1 MGGSVATFRI
11 LLADDHPIFCLG
23 LRSVLV
29 SHEGWEVCGEAADG
43 QDAIEKCTHL
53 KPDLIILDICIPKLD
68 GMDGVRQ
75 ILKENPDQR
84 ILILTDAD
92 SERVV
97 RGCLQAG
104 VCGWILRA
112 DGALDVTKAVEALS
126 EPRGTLRTRTSPT
139 LVSGRWRATPAA
151 PEAKSPQLSA
161 REREVLQLVAE
172 GKRCKEVALILH
184 ISLKTADT
192 HRANLMSKLN
202 LHSIAQLVVYAVRN
216 EVIRVQVPAR
226 DDRDCR
232 DLRMI

>member
-1 MGGSVATFRI
+1 MAAFRI

-43 QDAIEKCTHL
+43 RDAIEKCTHL
-53 KPDLIILDICIPKLD
+53 KPDLIILDIYIPKLNGLD
-68 GMDGVRQ
+68 GIRQ
-75 ILKENPDQR
+75 ILKENPGQR

-104 VCGWILRA
+104 ICGWILRA
-112 DGALDVTKAVEALS
+112 DGVLDVTKAVEALS
-126 EPRGTLRTRTSPT
+126 GPHEALRMRTSPT

-151 PEAKSPQLSA
+151 TKDKSPQLSP

-172 GKRCKEVALILH
+172 GKRCKEVAVILN
-184 ISLKTADT
+184 ISVKTADT
-192 HRANLMSKLN
+192 HRNNLMSKLN
-202 LHSIAQLVVYAVRN
+202 LHSVAQLVVYAVRN
-216 EVIRVQVPAR
+216 EVIRVQVPVR
-226 DDRDCR
+226 DHSDRR
-232 DLRMI
+232 ELRMI